1 MEEIDLFIAKTKA
14 DIRIGGEH
22 ALYFVKDDFIELP
35 DPATFP
41 SKAAFYGVAFHELI
55 HWARHPHR
63 LNSTKAYI
71 SPENPII
78 FLFYRAYEELVANIG
93 EGLLCIR
100 FGLNPDADPDRA
112 QRLADNFKQTYE
124 TPDVIEHAL
133 KRAKRA
139 VRYLGNCP
147 KKII

>member
-22 ALYFVKDDFIELP
+22 ARYFFKEDFIELP

-55 HWARHPHR
+55 HWARHPRR
-63 LNSTKAYI
+63 LDSTLSYVTKDSSSYR
-71 SPENPII
+71 
-78 FLFYRAYEELVANIG
+78 FYRAYEEVVANIG

-100 FGLNPDADPDRA
+100 FGLNPDVDPYRA
-112 QRLADNFKQTYE
+112 QHLADHFKQAYQ
-124 TPDVIEHAL
+124 TPDVIKYAL

-139 VRYLGNCP
+139 VRYLVNCP